1 MVDLRHTANK
11 TPQPG
16 GKVNALLLQAQIST
30 RIGADCYQLATM
42 THQSGIQQQLFQLKI
57 RHLCHQWWRKVMKAA
72 AIVCTLAQDHQPA
85 QTSLLGF
92 QAELFKQLV
101 AVMAGHAPLAV
112 VIKNIIGM
120 GAGPGA
126 NIWLVHWH
134 FRNGYTA
141 LRTVAGTAE
150 HNQQVTNTGDNMT
163 APELR
168 GLYAITD
175 SQLLAGGRLLPWC
188 EAALRGGARLLQY
201 RDKSSDQQRRYREA
215 SQLQELC
222 QRYAAQLVI
231 NDDLQ
236 LARRIGCGLHLGQA
250 DGSLAT
256 ARQQLGNEAIVGATC
271 HHQLQLAGQAVAAG
285 ASYVGFGR
293 FFGSQAKPGA
303 ILANTALL
311 AAAAKMPVPVVAI
324 GGIT

>member
-1 MVDLRHTANK
+1 
-11 TPQPG
+11 
-16 GKVNALLLQAQIST
+16 
-30 RIGADCYQLATM
+30 
-42 THQSGIQQQLFQLKI
+42 
-57 RHLCHQWWRKVMKAA
+57 
-72 AIVCTLAQDHQPA
+72 
-85 QTSLLGF
+85 
-92 QAELFKQLV
+92 
-101 AVMAGHAPLAV
+101 
-112 VIKNIIGM
+112 
-120 GAGPGA
+120 
-126 NIWLVHWH
+126 
-134 FRNGYTA
+134 
-141 LRTVAGTAE
+141 
-150 HNQQVTNTGDNMT
+150 MT

-236 LARRIGCGLHLGQA
+236 LARRIGCGLHLGQE

-256 ARQQLGNEAIVGATC
+256 ARQQLGNEAIIGATC

-285 ASYVGFGR
+285 ASYVAFGR
-293 FFGSQAKPGA
+293 FFSSQTKPGA

-324 GGIT
+324 GGITQDNAAPLIAAGADMIAVIHALFAADTAAAVERRANIFTQLFSQT